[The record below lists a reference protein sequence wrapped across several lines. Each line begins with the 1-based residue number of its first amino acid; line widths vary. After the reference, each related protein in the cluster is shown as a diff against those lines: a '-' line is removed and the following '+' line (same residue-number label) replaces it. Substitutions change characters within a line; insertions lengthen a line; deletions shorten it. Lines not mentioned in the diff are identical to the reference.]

1 MRTLVPL
8 LLVLLAI
15 YTTAQQQTIDE
26 KVQNLIDLT
35 SRQSV
40 VKFNMDKWKNL
51 VRMQPRN
58 YSMIVMFTA
67 LSPGV
72 NCPICRPAYEEFMI
86 VANSHRYTS
95 SEGDRRKVFF
105 GVVDYEDA
113 PQIFQQMNLNTA
125 PILYHFAAKT
135 SAKKK
140 PEQMDFQ
147 RQGFDADAIG
157 RFVADNTEVHVR
169 VIRPPNYTAPV
180 VIALFVSLLLGMLY
194 LKRNSLDFLFNRTMW
209 GCVCLAITF
218 IFMSGQ
224 MWNHIRGPPFM
235 INNPQT
241 KEPSFIHGSTQFQ
254 LIAETYI
261 VAVLYAAVAVGF
273 ILVNEAADMTKD
285 KKKDKQKANPNS
297 LFAMLNVPANT
308 LAIIGLVFICVFF
321 SFLLSV
327 FRSKYRGYP
336 YSFLFA

>member
-1 MRTLVPL
+1 MRALVPL
-8 LLVLLAI
+8 LLALFAI
-15 YTTAQQQTIDE
+15 CLAQQQTLDE
-26 KVQNLIDLT
+26 KVQNLADLT
-35 SRQSV
+35 ARQSI

-72 NCPICRPAYEEFMI
+72 NCPICKPAYDEFMI

-95 SEGDRRKVFF
+95 SESDRKKVFF
-105 GVVDYEDA
+105 GIVDYEDA

-125 PILYHFAAKT
+125 PILYHFGAKL
-135 SAKKK
+135 SAKKR

-157 RFVADNTEVHVR
+157 RFVQDQTEVHIR

-194 LKRNSLDFLFNRTMW
+194 VKRNSLDFLFNRTMW
-209 GCVCLAITF
+209 GFVCMAITF

-235 INNPQT
+235 ITNPNT

-261 VAVLYAAVAVGF
+261 VGILYALVAVGF
-273 ILVNEAADMTKD
+273 ICVNEAADQANGKD
-285 KKKDKQKANPNS
+285 KKNQQKKANPLSS
-297 LFAMLNVPANT
+297 LFSIPANT
-308 LAIIGLVFICVFF
+308 LAIVGLVFICVFF

-336 YSFLFA
+336 YSFLFS

>member
-1 MRTLVPL
+1 MRPLVPML
-8 LLVLLAI
+8 LIVAFALFSS
-15 YTTAQQQTIDE
+15 AQLEE
-26 KVQNLIDLT
+26 KVQNLLDLT
-35 SRQSV
+35 SRTSI

-58 YSMIVMFTA
+58 YSMMVMFTA
-67 LSPGV
+67 LSQGV
-72 NCPICRPAYEEFMI
+72 NCPICKPAYDEFMI

-95 SEGDRRKVFF
+95 TDGDRRKVFF
-105 GVVDYEDA
+105 GVVDYEEA

-125 PILYHFAAKT
+125 PILYHFGPKLAAK
-135 SAKKK
+135 KR

-147 RQGFDADAIG
+147 RQGFDADAIA
-157 RFVADNTEVHVR
+157 RFVSDQTEVHVR

-180 VIALFVSLLLGMLY
+180 VIGLFVSLLLGMLY
-194 LKRNSLDFLFNRTMW
+194 MKRNSLDFLLNRTIW
-209 GCVCLAITF
+209 GVVCLAITF

-235 INNPQT
+235 ITNPNT

-261 VAVLYAAVAVGF
+261 VGVLYALVAVGF
-273 ILVNEAADMTKD
+273 IFVNEAADQTNDKD
-285 KKKDKQKANPNS
+285 KKDKNKKSTNPLA
-297 LFAMLNVPANT
+297 LFSIPPNT
-308 LAIIGLVFICVFF
+308 LAIIGLVSICVFF

>member
-8 LLVLLAI
+8 LFVLIAVCS
-15 YTTAQQQTIDE
+15 AQQTLDE
-26 KVQNLIDLT
+26 KVQNLVDLT
-35 SRQSV
+35 TRQSI

-58 YSMIVMFTA
+58 YSIIVMFTA

-72 NCPICRPAYEEFMI
+72 NCPICKPAYDEFMI
-86 VANSHRYTS
+86 VANSHRYASTES
-95 SEGDRRKVFF
+95 DRRKVFF
-105 GVVDYEDA
+105 GIVDYEDA

-125 PILYHFAAKT
+125 PILYHFGPKLG
-135 SAKKK
+135 AKKR

-157 RFVADNTEVHVR
+157 RFVADQTEVQIR

-180 VIALFVSLLLGMLY
+180 VIALFILLLLGMLY
-194 LKRNSLDFLFNRTMW
+194 MKRNSLDFLLNRTMW
-209 GCVCLAITF
+209 GFVCLAITF

-235 INNPQT
+235 ITNPQT

-261 VAVLYAAVAVGF
+261 VGLLYALVAIGF
-273 ILVNEAADMTKD
+273 ICVNEAADASNYKE
-285 KKKDKQKANPNS
+285 KKGGSGKKTAGVFS
-297 LFAMLNVPANT
+297 LFSIPANT
-308 LAIIGLVFICVFF
+308 LAIVGLVFICIFF

-327 FRSKYRGYP
+327 FRAKYRGYP
-336 YSFLFA
+336 YSFLFS

>member
-1 MRTLVPL
+1 MR
-8 LLVLLAI
+8 LLAAVLVVLI
-15 YTTAQQQTIDE
+15 AVVASQQTLDE
-26 KVQNLIDLT
+26 KVQNLVDLT
-35 SRQSV
+35 ARQSI
-40 VKFNMDKWKNL
+40 VKFNLDKWKNL

-72 NCPICRPAYEEFMI
+72 NCPICKPAYEEFMI

-95 SEGDRRKVFF
+95 AESERRKLFF
-105 GVVDYEDA
+105 GIVDYEDA

-125 PILYHFAAKT
+125 PILYHFGPKL
-135 SAKKK
+135 SGKKK

-157 RFVADNTEVHVR
+157 RFVADQSEVHVR

-194 LKRNSLDFLFNRTMW
+194 MKRNSLDFLLNRTMW
-209 GCVCLAITF
+209 GFVCLAITF

-261 VAVLYAAVAVGF
+261 VAVLYALVAVGF
-273 ILVNEAADMTKD
+273 ICVNEAADQTKE
-285 KKKDKQKANPNS
+285 KKAAAGKKTNS
-297 LFAMLNVPANT
+297 LLALINVPANT
-308 LAIIGLVFICVFF
+308 LAIVGLVLICVFF